1 MRDGEDKAGAREG
14 REELCC
20 ASHDKLQLRRGA
32 AAAETQ
38 MWPLPWVLRLNG
50 EMDELG
56 EVTTELRANWRQRFH
71 GGE

>member
-1 MRDGEDKAGAREG
+1 MCDVEDKAGAWEG

-20 ASHDKLQLRRGA
+20 ASHGELQLRRGV

-50 EMDELG
+50 EVDEL
-56 EVTTELRANWRQRFH
+56 EEDTADLWVN
-71 GGE
+71 